1 MQHISGVENKVADT
15 LSILLSTN
23 VNRDEPNTN
32 RDISQYNKLLST
44 RVLKIIG
51 GGCPLDLAL
60 VHQEQKKLRNRN
72 IKLSAYMRDRRY
84 GYLQQ

>member
-32 RDISQYNKLLST
+32 RDISQDNKLLST
-44 RVLKIIG
+44 RV
-51 GGCPLDLAL
+51 
-60 VHQEQKKLRNRN
+60 
-72 IKLSAYMRDRRY
+72 
-84 GYLQQ
+84 